1 MCCLQNNRLEKGWVI
16 MCFSE
21 LEKLGIKKEILP
33 IGNLNYKKQVKKK
46 NNYFKYCI
54 IDRN

>member
-1 MCCLQNNRLEKGWVI
+1 

-46 NNYFKYCI
+46 NIYFKYCI